1 MLSRAIRVSNYKRK
15 ERANTE
21 SLGFYEDMDN
31 PVPKKIAFLV
41 PPLPLI
47 EEAEEDSKSTDVI
60 EFLLKQRA
68 GSAATAP
75 SYKLKVHRFQE
86 GTVGQWIAVRKSISE
101 LWVQNSLVSQTDRL
115 ANIKAI
121 LRGESLTVFE
131 AAIEELTHDTN
142 DDGTIETIILTDEML
157 LSGLNAVARS

>member
-1 MLSRAIRVSNYKRK
+1 M
-15 ERANTE
+15 
-21 SLGFYEDMDN
+21 GFYEDMDN

-68 GSAATAP
+68 GSGATAP

-86 GTVGQWIAVRKSISE
+86 GTVGQWIAVHISISE

-121 LRGESLTVFE
+121 LCGELLTVFE
-131 AAIEELTHDTN
+131 AAI
-142 DDGTIETIILTDEML
+142 
-157 LSGLNAVARS
+157 